1 MKKNSTDS
9 RKARAMLTV
18 SRVLVYALLIFL
30 SILCLFSFYMLIIN
44 ASRTNADL
52 QGGFKALPQG
62 HFLENLINAWNDSSI
77 NIPRGMLNSF
87 VIAAATAILSTY
99 FSALTAY
106 GLHAYQFKLKRIA
119 FLFIMAVMVIPKQVS
134 AAGFVQLCYKL
145 KLTNSYLPLI
155 LPGIAAPVV
164 FFYMIQYM
172 KSVLPMEIVEAA
184 RVDGSGEFFTFNRIV
199 LPMLKPAISVQLIF
213 TFVESWNNYFL
224 PALLLDKAEMKTV
237 PIMIA
242 QLRAADYSKFD
253 LGKVYMFILLAIC
266 RCCSCTSSC
275 PAISSRESPPALSR
289 AEALIAAKKRARPQD
304 IPAGG
309 HVTDCFFGGTEKP
322 PRAAKKHPICRTAS
336 SAG

>member
-30 SILCLFSFYMLIIN
+30 SVLCLFSFYMLIVN

-62 HFLENLINAWNDSSI
+62 HFLENLKNAWNDSSI

-87 VIAAATAILSTY
+87 IIAAATAILSTY

-106 GLHAYQFKLKRIA
+106 GLHAYNFKLKRLA

-155 LPGIAAPVV
+155 LPSIAAPVV

-172 KSVLPMEIVEAA
+172 KSVLPMEIVEAE
-184 RVDGSGEFFTFNRIV
+184 RVAGSV
-199 LPMLKPAISVQLIF
+199 SVN
-213 TFVESWNNYFL
+213 TC
-224 PALLLDKAEMKTV
+224 
-237 PIMIA
+237 
-242 QLRAADYSKFD
+242 
-253 LGKVYMFILLAIC
+253 G
-266 RCCSCTSSC
+266 SSC
-275 PAISSRESPPALSR
+275 STEVMQRGFLQWMTFLIRVGSLSWR
-289 AEALIAAKKRARPQD
+289 FSTCLPSLMKFTVMP
-304 IPAGG
+304 GS
-309 HVTDCFFGGTEKP
+309 T
-322 PRAAKKHPICRTAS
+322 
-336 SAG
+336 